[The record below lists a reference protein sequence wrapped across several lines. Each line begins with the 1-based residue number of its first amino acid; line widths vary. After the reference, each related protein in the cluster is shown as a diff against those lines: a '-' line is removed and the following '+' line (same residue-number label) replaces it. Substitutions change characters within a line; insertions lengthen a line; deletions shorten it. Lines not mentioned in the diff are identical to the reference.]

1 MAIDTSRETTL
12 EARLEARAAAPPLT
26 LPRTL
31 RGRWALPLVLGAVL
45 ALLTAIP
52 YVYAY
57 LVQPPGQVFM
67 GFIFLGD
74 DANTY
79 LAKMREGWEGAF
91 AWTNRYT
98 TESSPPAYLF
108 LFWIA
113 LGRLAA
119 VLHLSLLATFH
130 LARVAGAFA
139 LMLAGWAFIELFL
152 EDRRARR
159 FAIFFLAFGLGLGY
173 VVQALGHP
181 VVLGQ
186 RSDTLDWR
194 MPELSAFY
202 SILALPHFT
211 WSAVFQAAGVVLT
224 LKAAERG
231 SLRLGLLAGLAWLGQ
246 ASIHP
251 QMPILM
257 GAAAAVALLVR
268 RPSARGL
275 AAAALAFTIAAP
287 YVAYSYLAYTGNPE
301 VLRWTYHS
309 KNGVAPDLF
318 SMVFAL
324 APQLLL
330 ALPGA
335 WLALRRRSR
344 NDLFLLAWIAGL
356 LAILVLPNPAGD
368 LRRRFF
374 DGLYLL
380 LVVLAAQG
388 LYGVLLPRLR
398 SVRAQ
403 ALVPFAWVTFSTV
416 GSWFLILAPLANAAD
431 PIYALSTPRYDTL
444 VWLDSQPPGI
454 VLSSPAMGLYVP
466 AYTPD
471 TVYVGHYDETFD
483 YQAKA
488 QAALDAFSG
497 RTDLRAFAARNH
509 ARYVLWTR
517 GFGSDTPPAGLGEPA
532 FSEDGVAVFVLRT

>member
-1 MAIDTSRETTL
+1 MAQETAVET
-12 EARLEARAAAPPLT
+12 RLEARGAPVSLSV
-26 LPRTL
+26 PRTRL
-31 RGRWALPLVLGAVL
+31 SPWALPVILGAVL

-98 TESSPPAYLF
+98 TEASPPAYLF

-119 VLHLSLLATFH
+119 LLHLPLLATFH

-139 LMLAGWAFIELFL
+139 LMLAGWAFIRHFV

-173 VVQALGHP
+173 IVQALGHP
-181 VVLGQ
+181 VVLGT

-202 SILALPHFT
+202 SVLALPHFT
-211 WSAVFQAAGVVLT
+211 WSVVFQAAGVVLT

-231 SLRLGLLAGLAWLGQ
+231 SFRLALLAGLAWLGQ

-257 GAAAAVALLVR
+257 GAAAGLALLVR
-268 RPSARGL
+268 RPGRRGL
-275 AAAALAFTIAAP
+275 AAAALAFAIAAP

-301 VLRWTYHS
+301 VVRWTYHS

-318 SMVFAL
+318 SMAFAL

-335 WLALRRRSR
+335 WLALKRRSR
-344 NDLFLLAWIAGL
+344 TDLFLLAWILGM

-374 DGLYLL
+374 DGIYLL

-388 LYGVLLPRLR
+388 LYGVVLPRLH

-403 ALVPFAWVTFSTV
+403 ALLPFAWVTFSTV

-431 PIYALSTPRYDTL
+431 PIYALSTPRYDALT
-444 VWLDSQPPGI
+444 WLDSQPAGV
-454 VLSSPAMGLYVP
+454 VLSSPAMGLYIP

-483 YQAKA
+483 YQAKS

-497 RTDLRAFAARNH
+497 RTDLRAFASRNH
-509 ARYVLWTR
+509 VRYVVWTR
-517 GFGSDTPPAGLGEPA
+517 GFGSDTPPVGLGEPA
-532 FSEDGVAVFVLRT
+532 FSADGVAVFVLRT